1 MASKN
6 THGYES
12 CRSQNRDTLEQ
23 MVRQHIMYEG
33 TGDAKRFVDAYGR
46 EDPRLHSLWNLKLL
60 RHEIRHDIDH
70 GQPAEARRKHLRVA
84 RIFESF
90 IGRRYPQTRE
100 DWSTSQI
107 ELCRALRGR
116 LEAFWS
122 DPAGGNGSDHEDGEQ

>member
-60 RHEIRHDIDH
+60 RPRDSSRHR
-70 GQPAEARRKHLRVA
+70 P
-84 RIFESF
+84 
-90 IGRRYPQTRE
+90 
-100 DWSTSQI
+100 
-107 ELCRALRGR
+107 RA
-116 LEAFWS
+116 
-122 DPAGGNGSDHEDGEQ
+122 AG